1 MNKHLAPVVEL
12 AAQLRSK
19 RETLEVI
26 PNQRLR
32 LTVEMA
38 LRVAGAADLVD
49 V

>member
-12 AAQLRSK
+12 AAQLRLK

-38 LRVAGAADLVD
+38 LRVVEAAVLVD